1 MCPVWDEKRWFTAAM
16 GRAYAQLQYAIL
28 GLLPS
33 HNPFRLME
41 LGVDPLGFVPGAA
54 WNQAVNPLRQE
65 LTAVPPRP
73 VPLVYTRRSTRHTD
87 VPAPPPFRTA
97 APHAEA
103 IVPVPRAKATASTP
117 RAEAV
122 VPAPRAKATAPTPR
136 AEAIVPAPRAKATAP
151 APRAEAIA
159 QAPRANAIAPASR
172 ADAVVPAPH
181 ADNRNTQL
189 SDDLGFADT
198 VDSGNTVNIADDLDS
213 VITVNDR
220 KAVKTAAN
228 LNASEKHL
236 VRDIMEPLRVD
247 HDCQHTTWMCRSGGG
262 ICGSCVEYLPI
273 YLFVSPSSFFLPPC
287 LPT

>member
-16 GRAYAQLQYAIL
+16 GRAYAQLQCAIL

-41 LGVDPLGFVPGAA
+41 LGVDPLAFVPGAA
-54 WNQAVNPLRQE
+54 GNQAVNPPRQE

-73 VPLVYTRRSTRHTD
+73 VPLVYTRPSTRHID

-103 IVPVPRAKATASTP
+103 IVPVSRAKATASSP
-117 RAEAV
+117 RAEA
-122 VPAPRAKATAPTPR
+122 A
-136 AEAIVPAPRAKATAP
+136 VPAPRAKATAP

-198 VDSGNTVNIADDLDS
+198 VGSGDAVNIVDDLDS

-228 LNASEKHL
+228 LNGSEKHL
-236 VRDIMEPLRVD
+236 VREIMEPLRVD
-247 HDCQHTTWMCRSGGG
+247 HDCQHTTWKHRPGGG
-262 ICGSCVEYLPI
+262 TCGSCIEYLPS
-273 YLFVSPSSFFLPPC
+273 YLFVSPSSCLPPC